1 MNNQGEI
8 FLYERTVK
16 SSPEINIW
24 LAFPAIRNFGLSSLG
39 YMSIFK
45 TLDSRSDYYVERI
58 FTDTKSAELPLNKVD
73 LMGFSFSF
81 EIDFLGIFKIMETF
95 NIPFYFSLINSFIH
109 IHVACKYYEC
119 RTNNERHK

>member
-8 FLYERTVK
+8 FLYERAVK

-58 FTDTKSAELPLNKVD
+58 FKDSFKISSAESLSCTSTNAL
-73 LMGFSFSF
+73 
-81 EIDFLGIFKIMETF
+81 FKA
-95 NIPFYFSLINSFIH
+95 S
-109 IHVACKYYEC
+109 
-119 RTNNERHK
+119 